1 MDNIEFKVIDNK
13 NIEDKNIVFGYIE
26 NETYAMYV
34 FLKKSSKII
43 DNEILEKLLQISFEM
58 YSDKLIYSKKELDSI
73 IFDLNQY
80 VQDYIEEKE
89 EYNINISYLCV
100 YTDYNSI
107 YFNLVGDFKL
117 SYIRDENLY
126 IEDLTNEEYLGKNNI
141 LISSL
146 RYPVLLKQLDKI
158 VVISK
163 NLDGKINIFNIDEN
177 IEREDNFLLATIL
190 IKETKNESLYYKSN
204 KIYYILMLIIFSVI
218 IYIFLNSY
226 IISYKYNKINELD
239 KEFKE
244 LISNGNL
251 SLSIN
256 KIKNELDMLKNLDES
271 YLYFSKKESLKKE
284 KLMIEKESIYNL
296 ALKVKEYLKTIELT
310 KKEIEKRE
318 FEKVLDTYLIIKNKL
333 EEYDENFNYFK
344 SNIQKEIEN
353 MKKLIEIKSN
363 ENKLKKTKESYF
375 EDLNILNE
383 IIYEYTKVGYKIDVS
398 DLINFKTEPENSID
412 EIKRHIDD
420 EIIQARILKSENI
433 SQSKRKYEDILI
445 MLENV
450 KDDIKREEINKELE
464 ELNTE
469 IKYNE
474 DELNRNFKQHE
485 IEYDLKNYKI
495 SLDYLMSA
503 KYNAEILKNFEKQK
517 EINSRINYIRKIV
530 RKNETNKMDLKI
542 KKDEDIRIRNEK
554 KKTVVSSIEQGDE
567 YLKNNEYSKA
577 YTEYIRALEIIE
589 KEKFDEYKKDLN
601 KKISYVKNKIN
612 KKWWEIWK

>member
-80 VQDYIEEKE
+80 VQDYVEEKE
-89 EYNINISYLCV
+89 KYNINISYLCV

-146 RYPVLLKQLDKI
+146 KYPVLLKQLDKI

-284 KLMIEKESIYNL
+284 KLMMEKERIYNL

-310 KKEIEKRE
+310 KKEIEKRD

-344 SNIQKEIEN
+344 LNIQKEIEN

-398 DLINFKTEPENSID
+398 DLINFKMELENSID

-474 DELNRNFKQHE
+474 DELNRNFKQYE

-577 YTEYIRALEIIE
+577 YTEYTRALEIIE

-601 KKISYVKNKIN
+601 KKILYVKNKNN

>member
-80 VQDYIEEKE
+80 VQDYVEEKE
-89 EYNINISYLCV
+89 KYNINISYLCV

-146 RYPVLLKQLDKI
+146 KYPVLLKQLDKI

-284 KLMIEKESIYNL
+284 KLMMEKERIYNL

-310 KKEIEKRE
+310 KKEIEKRD

-344 SNIQKEIEN
+344 LNIQKEIEN

-398 DLINFKTEPENSID
+398 DLINFKMELENSID

-474 DELNRNFKQHE
+474 DELNRNFKQYE

-577 YTEYIRALEIIE
+577 YTEYTRALEIIE

-601 KKISYVKNKIN
+601 KKILYVKNKIN

>member
-1 MDNIEFKVIDNK
+1 
-13 NIEDKNIVFGYIE
+13 
-26 NETYAMYV
+26 
-34 FLKKSSKII
+34 
-43 DNEILEKLLQISFEM
+43 
-58 YSDKLIYSKKELDSI
+58 
-73 IFDLNQY
+73 
-80 VQDYIEEKE
+80 
-89 EYNINISYLCV
+89 
-100 YTDYNSI
+100 
-107 YFNLVGDFKL
+107 
-117 SYIRDENLY
+117 
-126 IEDLTNEEYLGKNNI
+126 
-141 LISSL
+141 
-146 RYPVLLKQLDKI
+146 
-158 VVISK
+158 
-163 NLDGKINIFNIDEN
+163 
-177 IEREDNFLLATIL
+177 
-190 IKETKNESLYYKSN
+190 
-204 KIYYILMLIIFSVI
+204 MLIIFSVI

-284 KLMIEKESIYNL
+284 KLMMEKERIYNL

-310 KKEIEKRE
+310 KKEIEKRD

-344 SNIQKEIEN
+344 LNIQKEIEN

-398 DLINFKTEPENSID
+398 DLINFKMELENSID

-474 DELNRNFKQHE
+474 DELNRNFKQYE

-577 YTEYIRALEIIE
+577 YTEYTRALEIIE

-601 KKISYVKNKIN
+601 KKILYVKNKIN

>member
-80 VQDYIEEKE
+80 VQDYVEEKE
-89 EYNINISYLCV
+89 KYNINISYLCV

-146 RYPVLLKQLDKI
+146 KYPVLLKQLDKI

-284 KLMIEKESIYNL
+284 KLMMEKERIYDL

-310 KKEIEKRE
+310 KKEIEKRD

-344 SNIQKEIEN
+344 LNIQKEIEN

-398 DLINFKTEPENSID
+398 DLINFKMELENSID

-474 DELNRNFKQHE
+474 DELNRNFKQYE

-577 YTEYIRALEIIE
+577 YTEYTRALEIIE

-601 KKISYVKNKIN
+601 KKILYVKNKIN

>member
-146 RYPVLLKQLDKI
+146 RYPVLLKKLDKI

-177 IEREDNFLLATIL
+177 IERGDNFLLATIL

-284 KLMIEKESIYNL
+284 KLMIEKERIYNL

-344 SNIQKEIEN
+344 LNIQKEIEN

-398 DLINFKTEPENSID
+398 DLVNFKIELENSID

>member
-58 YSDKLIYSKKELDSI
+58 YSEKLIYSKKELDSI

-89 EYNINISYLCV
+89 KYNINISYLCV

-117 SYIRDENLY
+117 SYIRDENMY
-126 IEDLTNEEYLGKNNI
+126 IDDLTNEEYLGKNNI

-146 RYPVLLKQLDKI
+146 KYPVLLKQLDKI

-204 KIYYILMLIIFSVI
+204 KIYYILILIIFSVI

-284 KLMIEKESIYNL
+284 KLMIEKERIYNL

-344 SNIQKEIEN
+344 LNIQKEIEN

-363 ENKLKKTKESYF
+363 ENELKKTKESYF

-398 DLINFKTEPENSID
+398 DLVNFKIELENSID

-474 DELNRNFKQHE
+474 DELNRNFKQYE

-517 EINSRINYIRKIV
+517 EINSRINYIRKIL
-530 RKNETNKMDLKI
+530 RKNETNKIDLKI

-601 KKISYVKNKIN
+601 KKILYVKNKIN

>member
-1 MDNIEFKVIDNK
+1 MDNIEFKVIENK
-13 NIEDKNIVFGYIE
+13 NIENKNIVFGYIE

-146 RYPVLLKQLDKI
+146 KYPVLLKQLDKI

-344 SNIQKEIEN
+344 LNIQKEIEN

-398 DLINFKTEPENSID
+398 DLINFKIELENSID

-474 DELNRNFKQHE
+474 DELNRNFKQYE

-503 KYNAEILKNFEKQK
+503 KHNAEILKNFEKQK

-601 KKISYVKNKIN
+601 KKILYVKNKIN

>member
-80 VQDYIEEKE
+80 VQDYVEEKE
-89 EYNINISYLCV
+89 KYNINISYLCV

-146 RYPVLLKQLDKI
+146 KYPVLLKQLDKI

-310 KKEIEKRE
+310 KKEIEKRD

-344 SNIQKEIEN
+344 LNIQKEIEN

-398 DLINFKTEPENSID
+398 DLINFKMELENSID

-474 DELNRNFKQHE
+474 DELNRNFKQYE

-577 YTEYIRALEIIE
+577 YTEYTRALEIIE

-601 KKISYVKNKIN
+601 KKILYVKNKIN